1 MSNELHVVFGA
12 SGGAGNALVHEL
24 AARGKRVRAVNRSG
38 RADVPAGVEIVKGDA
53 LDTVSVRAACA
64 GASVVY
70 HCVNAPY
77 PEWQVKLTPLMNN
90 LIEGAANANA
100 KLIYADNLYAYGKS
114 DAPLTEETPYRATG
128 PKGKLRA
135 QLANALLDAQRAG
148 KVRAAIGRASDFYG
162 RNANAIAGDLVIH
175 PILAGKK
182 AMWIGSFDMP
192 HSLSFLPDFARGLI
206 TLTERD
212 EALGQVWHV
221 PTAEPLTGRHYLQM
235 LFEQAGLPPKFG
247 VYSRTVMRL
256 AALFNPMV
264 REALEELYQFESPF
278 VVDGS
283 KFARAFGFTPTPHR
297 EAIQQTIAWYRN
309 QA

>member
-12 SGGAGNALVHEL
+12 SGGAGNAVAREL

-38 RADVPAGVEIVKGDA
+38 HADVPAGVEIVKGDA
-53 LDTVSVRAACA
+53 LDSVSVRAACA

-70 HCVNAPY
+70 HCVNVPY
-77 PEWQVKLTPLMNN
+77 PEWQAKLTPLMNS

-135 QLANALLDAQRAG
+135 QLANALLEAHRAG
-148 KVRAAIGRASDFYG
+148 KVRAVIGRASDFYG
-162 RNANAIAGDLVIH
+162 RNANAIAGDLVIR
-175 PILAGKK
+175 PMLAGQK
-182 AMWIGSFDMP
+182 AMWVGNLDAP
-192 HSLSFLPDFARGLI
+192 HSLSFPPDFARGLI
-206 TLTERD
+206 TLGERD

-221 PTAEPLTGRHYLQM
+221 PTAEPLTGRQYLQM

-247 VYSRTVMRL
+247 VYSRPVMRL
-256 AALFNPMV
+256 VALFTPMV
-264 REALEELYQFESPF
+264 RQVLEELYQFEAPF
-278 VVDGS
+278 VMDGS
-283 KFARAFGFTPTPHR
+283 KFTQAFGFTPTPHR
-297 EAIQQTIAWYRN
+297 EAIRQTIAWYRN